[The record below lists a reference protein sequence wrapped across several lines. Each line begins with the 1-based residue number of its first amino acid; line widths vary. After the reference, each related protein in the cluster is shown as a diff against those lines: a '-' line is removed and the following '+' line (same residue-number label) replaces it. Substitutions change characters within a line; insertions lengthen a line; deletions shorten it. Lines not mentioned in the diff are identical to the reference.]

1 MQAVVNFAAPAA
13 AGAVFAISN
22 LRTTLMIDI
31 VTAAIG
37 SGILSCLA
45 LPEQEKSTE
54 PQAFLPDIITGI
66 RYAFKNRFI
75 GKLLFIYGLFTL
87 LCVPAGYLAG
97 LLVRRTFGNTYWYLT
112 AVEIVGFAG
121 MTAGGV
127 VMSIWG
133 GFRKRERTL
142 TEGLFAFG
150 AFAIGMGLTKNF
162 ILYLFLMFFY
172 GIALTAAQT
181 SITTLLQEKSEPA
194 MHGRVFG
201 LFSTM
206 YAGFLPLGMLLF
218 GPLADLVPL
227 QWLMAGSGAAL
238 IAIAGII
245 GVRLKFRNI

>member
-1 MQAVVNFAAPAA
+1 MH
-13 AGAVFAISN
+13 SK
-22 LRTTLMIDI
+22 TD
-31 VTAAIG
+31 
-37 SGILSCLA
+37 
-45 LPEQEKSTE
+45 
-54 PQAFLPDIITGI
+54 FLPDIITGI

-97 LLVRRTFGNTYWYLT
+97 LLVRRTYGNTYWYLT

-121 MTAGGV
+121 MTVGGV

-133 GFRKRERTL
+133 GFRKRERIL
-142 TEGLFAFG
+142 
-150 AFAIGMGLTKNF
+150 GMGLTKNF

-206 YAGFLPLGMLLF
+206 YARFLPLGMLLF

-227 QWLMAGSGAAL
+227 QWLMAGSGATL